1 MKLIRFIILF
11 IGGVTSLT
19 ILAQYIGIYVAF
31 VAGLGI
37 VPSSSR
43 CEQLGIGDCLAVAA
57 LNK

>member
-11 IGGVTSLT
+11 IGGVITLT

-37 VPSSSR
+37 VIFIIKWDLKDR
-43 CEQLGIGDCLAVAA
+43 KTNREE
-57 LNK
+57 